1 MTVAASLARVIE
13 DRIGGDLPVHLTVWD
28 GSTAGPLDAP
38 HVVLY
43 SRNALRRMLWH
54 PGELGAAQ
62 AYVTG
67 ELDVSG
73 DLDEALTHLW
83 AAVTERG
90 LGPIRPTPR
99 LLFDLARLAV
109 EYRLLGPPMAPP
121 ATQARVRGR
130 LHSRARDRAAISHH
144 YDLSNDFYAL
154 LLDEHMAYS
163 SALWTSDD
171 PGYSLADAQADKLDR
186 VCRNVGL
193 DQLGPGARLLDIG
206 CGWGSLSLYAAQ
218 HYGAR
223 VVGVTIAAEQQQF
236 IDARIAERG
245 LGDLVEI
252 RVQDYREIPDTGFDA
267 VASIEMGEHVGQ
279 RNYPTYAKVLHDKVV
294 PGGGVCIQQ
303 MSRRAGHHPGG
314 GPFIESFIAP
324 DMYMRPVSQTV
335 GMLADAGL
343 HVTDIRHMGQDYVRT
358 VDAWYE
364 TFEKNQAAVVDLVG
378 EEMARVWRLYLVGGR
393 MAFRDGRMD
402 VEQITMRRPAGPAT
416 A

>member
-1 MTVAASLARVIE
+1 
-13 DRIGGDLPVHLTVWD
+13 
-28 GSTAGPLDAP
+28 
-38 HVVLY
+38 
-43 SRNALRRMLWH
+43 
-54 PGELGAAQ
+54 
-62 AYVTG
+62 
-67 ELDVSG
+67 
-73 DLDEALTHLW
+73 
-83 AAVTERG
+83 
-90 LGPIRPTPR
+90 
-99 LLFDLARLAV
+99 
-109 EYRLLGPPMAPP
+109 
-121 ATQARVRGR
+121 
-130 LHSRARDRAAISHH
+130 HSRARDRAAISHH
-144 YDLSNDFYAL
+144 YDLSNAFYAL

-223 VVGVTIAAEQQQF
+223 VVGVTIAAEQKQF

-364 TFEKNQAAVVDLVG
+364 TFEKNQAAVIDLVG

-402 VEQITMRRPAGPAT
+402 VEQITMRRPAGPAS